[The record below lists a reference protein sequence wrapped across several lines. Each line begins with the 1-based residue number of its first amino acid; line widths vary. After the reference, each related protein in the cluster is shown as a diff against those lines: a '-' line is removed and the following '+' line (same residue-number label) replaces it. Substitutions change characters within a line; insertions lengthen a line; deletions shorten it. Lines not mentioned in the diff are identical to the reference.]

1 MNGTPGL
8 LGSIIEAL
16 RDALSAQ
23 QRNTATE
30 PRNAAPELLSGDPE
44 PQPCDGDVVDAAGVH
59 HLGACVLE
67 VGHLP

>member
-1 MNGTPGL
+1 MNGTSGL
-8 LGSIIEAL
+8 LGSIVEAL

-23 QRNTATE
+23 QRNTAAG
-30 PRNAAPELLSGDPE
+30 PAPELLSGDPE

-59 HLGACVLE
+59 HLGACGLD